1 MKDTM
6 GASDDLVR
14 ALWQAI
20 ERAGDVER
28 ELRATADELAGW
40 RDIAQAAI
48 TALDRQLTRH
58 REDDAALTVT
68 SKGDPC

>member
-1 MKDTM
+1 M

>member
-40 RDIAQAAI
+40 RLSLIHI
-48 TALDRQLTRH
+48 
-58 REDDAALTVT
+58 
-68 SKGDPC
+68 